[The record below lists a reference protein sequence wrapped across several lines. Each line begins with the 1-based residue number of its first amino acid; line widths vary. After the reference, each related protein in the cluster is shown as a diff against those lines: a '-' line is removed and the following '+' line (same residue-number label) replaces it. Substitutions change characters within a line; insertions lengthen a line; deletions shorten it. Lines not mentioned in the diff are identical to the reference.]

1 VRRVLR
7 ILGPTELLAGCDA
20 RTSSP
25 GSRKPMATSILRS
38 RHGHMRRLGML
49 GAVVAALVLG
59 ASPALGGDRPIRT
72 LIDQSGLSFTLPA
85 PDFCA
90 FDVQLTVIV
99 NREYVT
105 VFPVAPDGSQKVLIN
120 GALVVQ
126 LTNLVTN
133 KTLLVNASG
142 PEYLT
147 FYADG
152 SATFIGEGLS
162 LVFFPGQSI
171 RLVAGR
177 ADFAT
182 GAVVAGHSTDLCAA
196 LSG

>member
-7 ILGPTELLAGCDA
+7 ILGPTELLAGRSA

-38 RHGHMRRLGML
+38 RPGHMRRLGLL

-72 LIDQSGLSFTLPA
+72 FIDQSGLSFTLPA

-90 FDVQLTVIV
+90 FDVQVTVIV

-105 VFPVAPDGSQKVLIN
+105 VFPVAPNGSQKVLLN
-120 GALVVQ
+120 GTLVV
-126 LTNLVTN
+126 LLKNLVTN

-142 PEYLT
+142 PGYFT

-152 SATFIGEGLS
+152 SATFRGEGLS
-162 LVFFPGQSI
+162 LVFFPGEGISLI
-171 RLVAGR
+171 AGQV
-177 ADFAT
+177 DFAT

>member
-1 VRRVLR
+1 
-7 ILGPTELLAGCDA
+7 
-20 RTSSP
+20 
-25 GSRKPMATSILRS
+25 
-38 RHGHMRRLGML
+38 MRRLGLL

-59 ASPALGGDRPIRT
+59 ASPALGGDRPIRA

-99 NREYVT
+99 NREYET

-120 GALVVQ
+120 GTLVVQ

-142 PEYLT
+142 PGYFT

-152 SATFIGEGLS
+152 SATVIGEGLS

-171 RLVAGR
+171 RLVAGQV
-177 ADFAT
+177 DFAT
-182 GAVVAGHSTDLCAA
+182 GAVVAGHSTDFCAR